1 MPPRPEPTTMLG
13 IYINNDENI
22 ADRGRQIGM
31 KLYRVSALI
40 ERDMRKFLRSPA
52 QMMASMVFPLLQL
65 VVLGYAFGGHIKGV
79 TVAVVDQDRTAES
92 RQVKEMIA
100 GIREGPQTFTVRDYN
115 SLPDA
120 LDDLKAGFV
129 RGVISIPRDFSRR
142 VYQQDRPK
150 IALAEDNTDQFIS
163 SELLQ
168 RVQQMVDQMNS
179 PAIASRLP
187 GQVELD
193 VVEMYPYIE
202 YIKYLLAGSVSLCIF
217 VVAMIG
223 GGITYIDDKSRGLH
237 EGYLVTPISKSELV
251 LGLIGA
257 GTLKGIM
264 AGMALAITGSLI
276 AGITGIWNPVR
287 LLYLIMVIAIAST
300 AMISFMFLL
309 MVRVDDPLV
318 PRAIFG
324 VLNTLLFFPSGAVY
338 PIAAFPW
345 WLRWIAV
352 IDPFTYTVHALR
364 NLTLKS
370 TGIEGIY
377 LDVLALSGFAA
388 LMIGGC
394 FALFKRQ
401 L

>member
-1 MPPRPEPTTMLG
+1 
-13 IYINNDENI
+13 
-22 ADRGRQIGM
+22 M

-92 RQVKEMIA
+92 RQVREMFDGIA
-100 GIREGPQTFTVRDYN
+100 MGPETFHVRHYD
-115 SLPDA
+115 SLPQA

-129 RGVISIPRDFSRR
+129 RGVVSIPPDFSRR
-142 VYQQDRPK
+142 VYQGDRPR
-150 IALAEDNTDQFIS
+150 LGFAEDNTDQFIS

-168 RVQQMVDQMNS
+168 RVQQMVDQMNA
-179 PAIASRLP
+179 PAVAPGLP
-187 GQVELD
+187 SKVELD

-202 YIKYLLAGSVSLCIF
+202 YIKYLLAGSVALSIF

-223 GGITYIDDKSRGLH
+223 GGITFIDDKARGLH
-237 EGYLVTPISKSELV
+237 EGYLLTPISRTELV
-251 LGLIGA
+251 LGLLGA
-257 GTLKGIM
+257 GTLKGMM
-264 AGMALAITGSLI
+264 AGTTLAVMGALI
-276 AGITGIWNPVR
+276 AGVTGLWNPLELFYMLV
-287 LLYLIMVIAIAST
+287 VIGVASA
-300 AMISFMFLL
+300 AMIGLMFLV

-338 PIAAFPW
+338 PIAAFPA
-345 WLRWIAV
+345 WLRWISV

-364 NLTLKS
+364 NITLKG
-370 TGIEGIY
+370 TGIVGIY
-377 LDVLALSGFAA
+377 VDVLALGGFAA

-394 FALFKRQ
+394 IALFKRQ